1 MARKAGPASD
11 ERVSPDTRQKVTSS
25 ALVVLPIAGQKGLRV
40 IGAVDVSTR
49 RDWDDALAAL
59 HADDAAGRLDLSG
72 LSFIDARGAAS
83 LVDAARRM
91 APTTNLTLYRPPPS
105 LRRILDVF
113 WSDEEPAIVIED
125 EEAR

>member
-1 MARKAGPASD
+1 MTRKV
-11 ERVSPDTRQKVTSS
+11 ERAKVTDQ
-25 ALVVLPIAGQKGLRV
+25 ALVVLPLAGQKGLRV
-40 IGAVDVSTR
+40 IGAVDLSTR

-59 HADDAAGRLDLSG
+59 HDDDTAGRLDLSG

-83 LVDAARRM
+83 LVGAARRM
-91 APTTNLTLYRPPPS
+91 APTANLTLYRPPLC

-113 WSDEEPAIVIED
+113 WSDEEPVIVIED